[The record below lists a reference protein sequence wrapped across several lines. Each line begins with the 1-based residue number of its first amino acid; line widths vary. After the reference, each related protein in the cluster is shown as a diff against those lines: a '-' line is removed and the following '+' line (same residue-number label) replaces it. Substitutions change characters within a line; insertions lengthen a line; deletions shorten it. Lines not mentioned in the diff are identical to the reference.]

1 MQRKALLVSVIL
13 ALVVGTADAAT
24 PIPEASYLVGFSPR
38 AGAQDVVLQAI
49 QSAKSQ
55 ILVAAYSFTSKP
67 VAMALLSAANRG
79 VQVAVVADAK
89 ANDPNSRTG
98 RRYSA
103 AQFLANKNVA
113 VRLNSQY
120 AILHDKFMVIDGR
133 SVQMGSF
140 NYSAAAHSQNA
151 ENVLLLR
158 DVPQLARQ
166 YAEEWRV
173 LWEGGVD
180 LPAKY

>member
-1 MQRKALLVSVIL
+1 MQRNALLVSVIL

-89 ANDPNSRTG
+89 ANDPNSRNG
-98 RRYSA
+98 RRYTA
-103 AQFLANKNVA
+103 TQFLANKNVA

-120 AILHDKFMVIDGR
+120 AILHHKFLVIDGR
-133 SVQMGSF
+133 SVQLGSY
-140 NYSAAAHSQNA
+140 NYSAAANSQNA

-158 DVPQLARQ
+158 DVPQLAQQ